1 MSTEYKRICKG
12 IKLVDGENYI
22 ATISVTPFK
31 NDNRNIHLGSF
42 RELSEAQ
49 NVLEKAKE
57 IKKQL
62 KGTVLLDALN
72 ELRYQ
77 NITLAVSCCGRKL
90 KKSYTVC
97 PFCGK
102 TREQLQM
109 EQIIEKQIT
118 HKTKD
123 RIIHISIS
131 DADMASLENY
141 LKNMGCIYS
150 VGME

>member
-1 MSTEYKRICKG
+1 MSTEYKRICEG
-12 IKLVDGENYI
+12 IKLADGKNYI
-22 ATISVTPFK
+22 ATISVTPFR

-42 RELSEAQ
+42 KELSEAQ
-49 NVLEKAKE
+49 DTLEKAEE

-62 KGTVLLDALN
+62 KGTALLDALD

-77 NITLAVSCCGRKL
+77 NIYLPVSCCGRKL

-102 TREQLQM
+102 TREQLKM
-109 EQIIEKQIT
+109 EQKIEKQT
-118 HKTKD
+118 KHKTKD
-123 RIIHISIS
+123 RIIHINIS
-131 DADMASLENY
+131 DADMAYLEDY
-141 LKNMGCIYS
+141 LKNMGYIYS